1 MDTLTW
7 AYLQRIRQAVS
18 SVLGN
23 AGDVAHEALVMSI
36 DVLRFAPI
44 AGLSD
49 AARILLS
56 IWDAV
61 QKVDVRDFPCFC
73 PLTSLTILFYR

>member
-1 MDTLTW
+1 M
-7 AYLQRIRQAVS
+7 S

-23 AGDVAHEALVMSI
+23 AGDVAHEALVISV

-61 QKVDVRDFPCFC
+61 QKVDVRDFLYVC
-73 PLTSLTILFYR
+73 PLTSLNILFYR